1 MLEKNIKKAILE
13 TKEKKE
19 KLLIEEN
26 LVKSR
31 IMMIVESEK
40 NIKNFKSL
48 PKEKQERIA
57 YKLLEEIDYLQE
69 TNLLNEQLMDFLGKI
84 FGNSLGGILQTVAE
98 PMVNSI
104 LSAIGLGDSYFGKFL
119 VSFITSNPAR
129 LAKALKSCEEL
140 TKLVAESLAEAVFMM
155 IQKQQGLEGQGYTFL
170 RNALG
175 GAVKDYGFIQ
185 SIEKQIS
192 GIVCELFGKM
202 NNKASGVFDKLK
214 TDVVGGVGGLVPS
227 MASSSTPK

>member
-1 MLEKNIKKAILE
+1 MLDKNIKKAILE

-31 IMMIVESEK
+31 IMMIFESEK
-40 NIKNFKSL
+40 NIKNFHSL
-48 PKEKQERIA
+48 SKKKQEKIA
-57 YKLLEEIDYLQE
+57 YKLLEEINYLQE

-84 FGNSLGGILQTVAE
+84 FGNSLGGIFQTVAE
-98 PMVNSI
+98 PLINSL
-104 LSAIGLGDSYFGKFL
+104 LSGIGLGGYFKDFL
-119 VSFITSNPAR
+119 VSFITTNPAR
-129 LAKALKSCEEL
+129 LAKAMQSCEEL
-140 TKLVAESLAEAVFMM
+140 TKLIAEALTEAVFMM
-155 IQKQQGLEGQGYTFL
+155 IQRQQGLEGQGYTFL

-175 GAVKDYGFIQ
+175 GAVKDYGFVQ

-202 NNKASGVFDKLK
+202 NDKASGVYDKLK
-214 TDVVGGVGGLVPS
+214 TDVTSGGIGGLIPS
-227 MASSSTPK
+227 LASPSTPK

>member
-202 NNKASGVFDKLK
+202 NDKASGVFDKLK

>member
-1 MLEKNIKKAILE
+1 MLDKNIKKAILE

-31 IMMIVESEK
+31 IMMIFESEK
-40 NIKNFKSL
+40 NIKNFDSL
-48 PKEKQERIA
+48 SKKKQEKIA
-57 YKLLEEIDYLQE
+57 YKLIEEINFLQE
-69 TNLLNEQLMDFLGKI
+69 TSLLNEQLMDFLGKI
-84 FGNSLGGILQTVAE
+84 FGNSLGGILQTVVE
-98 PMVNSI
+98 PMVNSL
-104 LSAIGLGDSYFGKFL
+104 LSGIGLSGYFKDFL
-119 VSFITSNPAR
+119 VSFITTNPAR
-129 LAKALKSCEEL
+129 LAKAMKSCEEL
-140 TKLVAESLAEAVFMM
+140 TKLVAEALSEAVFMM
-155 IQKQQGLEGQGYTFL
+155 IQRQQGLEGQGYTFL

-202 NNKASGVFDKLK
+202 NDKASGVYDKLK
-214 TDVVGGVGGLVPS
+214 TDVTSGGIGGLIPS
-227 MASSSTPK
+227 FASPSTPK

>member
-1 MLEKNIKKAILE
+1 MLDKNIKKAILE

-31 IMMIVESEK
+31 IMMIFESEK
-40 NIKNFKSL
+40 NIKNFHSL
-48 PKEKQERIA
+48 SKKKQEKIA
-57 YKLLEEIDYLQE
+57 YKLLEEINYLQE

-84 FGNSLGGILQTVAE
+84 FGNSLGGIFQTVAE
-98 PMVNSI
+98 PLINSL
-104 LSAIGLGDSYFGKFL
+104 LSGIGLGGYFKDFL
-119 VSFITSNPAR
+119 VSFITTNPAR
-129 LAKALKSCEEL
+129 LAKAMKSCEEL
-140 TKLVAESLAEAVFMM
+140 TKLIAEALSEAVFMM
-155 IQKQQGLEGQGYTFL
+155 IQRQQGLEGQGYTFL

-175 GAVKDYGFIQ
+175 GAVKDYGFVQ

-202 NNKASGVFDKLK
+202 NDKASGVYDKLK
-214 TDVVGGVGGLVPS
+214 TDVTSGGIGGLIPS
-227 MASSSTPK
+227 LASPSTPK

>member
-1 MLEKNIKKAILE
+1 MLDKNIKKAILE
-13 TKEKKE
+13 TKERKE

-31 IMMIVESEK
+31 IMMIFESEK
-40 NIKNFKSL
+40 NIKNFHSL
-48 PKEKQERIA
+48 PKKKQEKIA
-57 YKLLEEIDYLQE
+57 YKLLEEINYLQE

-84 FGNSLGGILQTVAE
+84 FGNSLGGIFQTVAE
-98 PMVNSI
+98 PLINSL
-104 LSAIGLGDSYFGKFL
+104 LSGIGLGGYFKDFL
-119 VSFITSNPAR
+119 VSFITTNPAR
-129 LAKALKSCEEL
+129 LAKAMKSCEEL
-140 TKLVAESLAEAVFMM
+140 TKLVAEALSEAVFMM
-155 IQKQQGLEGQGYTFL
+155 IQRQQGLEGQGYTFL

-202 NNKASGVFDKLK
+202 NDKASGVYDKLK
-214 TDVVGGVGGLVPS
+214 TDVTSGGIGGLIPS
-227 MASSSTPK
+227 FASPSTPK

>member
-1 MLEKNIKKAILE
+1 MLEKNIKKVILE

-19 KLLIEEN
+19 KLLIEEG

-31 IMMIVESEK
+31 IMMIVESEN

-48 PKEKQERIA
+48 PKEKQEKIA
-57 YKLLEEIDYLQE
+57 YKLLEEINYLQE

-104 LSAIGLGDSYFGKFL
+104 LGAIGLGDSYFGKFL

-129 LAKALKSCEEL
+129 LAKALKKSNN
-140 TKLVAESLAEAVFMM
+140 
-155 IQKQQGLEGQGYTFL
+155 IQKGT
-170 RNALG
+170 
-175 GAVKDYGFIQ
+175 
-185 SIEKQIS
+185 
-192 GIVCELFGKM
+192 
-202 NNKASGVFDKLK
+202 
-214 TDVVGGVGGLVPS
+214 
-227 MASSSTPK
+227 

>member
-1 MLEKNIKKAILE
+1 MLDKNIKKAILE

-31 IMMIVESEK
+31 IMMIFESEK
-40 NIKNFKSL
+40 NIKNFSSL
-48 PKEKQERIA
+48 PKKIQEKIA
-57 YKLLEEIDYLQE
+57 YKLLEEINYLQE
-69 TNLLNEQLMDFLGKI
+69 TSLLNEQLMDFLGKI
-84 FGNSLGGILQTVAE
+84 FGNSLGGIFQTVAE
-98 PMVNSI
+98 PLVNSV
-104 LSAIGLGDSYFGKFL
+104 LSAIGLKGYFKDFL
-119 VSFITSNPAR
+119 VSFITTNPAR
-129 LAKALKSCEEL
+129 LAKAMKSCEEL
-140 TKLVAESLAEAVFMM
+140 TKLIAEALSEAVFMM
-155 IQKQQGLEGQGYTFL
+155 IQRQQGLEGQGYTFL

-202 NNKASGVFDKLK
+202 NDKASGVYDKLK
-214 TDVVGGVGGLVPS
+214 TDVTSGGLGGLIPS
-227 MASSSTPK
+227 LGTSATPK

>member
-104 LSAIGLGDSYFGKFL
+104 LGAIGLGDSYFGKFL
-119 VSFITSNPAR
+119 VSFITSNPTR

-175 GAVKDYGFIQ
+175 GAVKDYGFVQ

-202 NNKASGVFDKLK
+202 NDKASGVFDKLK
-214 TDVVGGVGGLVPS
+214 TDVVGGVSGLVPS

>member
-1 MLEKNIKKAILE
+1 MLDKNIKKAILE

-31 IMMIVESEK
+31 IMMIFESEK
-40 NIKNFKSL
+40 NIKNFHSL
-48 PKEKQERIA
+48 SKKKQEKIA
-57 YKLLEEIDYLQE
+57 YKLLEEINYLQE

-84 FGNSLGGILQTVAE
+84 FGNSLGGIFQTVAE
-98 PMVNSI
+98 PLINSL
-104 LSAIGLGDSYFGKFL
+104 LSGIGLGGYFKDFL
-119 VSFITSNPAR
+119 VSFITTNPAR
-129 LAKALKSCEEL
+129 LAKAMKSCEEL
-140 TKLVAESLAEAVFMM
+140 TKLIAEALSESVFMM
-155 IQKQQGLEGQGYTFL
+155 IQRQQGLEGQGYTFL

-175 GAVKDYGFIQ
+175 GAVKDYGFVQ

-202 NNKASGVFDKLK
+202 NDKASGVYDKLK
-214 TDVVGGVGGLVPS
+214 TDVTSGGIGGLIPS
-227 MASSSTPK
+227 LASPSTPK

>member
-1 MLEKNIKKAILE
+1 MLDKNIKKAILE

-31 IMMIVESEK
+31 IMMIVESQK

-48 PKEKQERIA
+48 PQEKREKIA
-57 YKLLEEIDYLQE
+57 YKLLEEINYLQE
-69 TNLLNEQLMDFLGKI
+69 TSLLNEQLMDFLGKI
-84 FGNSLGGILQTVAE
+84 FGNSLGGILQTVVE
-98 PMVNSI
+98 PMVNSL
-104 LSAIGLGDSYFGKFL
+104 LSGIGLKGYFKDFL
-119 VSFITSNPAR
+119 VSFITTNPAR
-129 LAKALKSCEEL
+129 LAKAMKSCEEL
-140 TKLVAESLAEAVFMM
+140 TKLVAEALSEAVFMM
-155 IQKQQGLEGQGYTFL
+155 IQRQQGLEGQGYTFL

-202 NNKASGVFDKLK
+202 NDKASGVYDKLK
-214 TDVVGGVGGLVPS
+214 TDVTSGGIGGLIPS
-227 MASSSTPK
+227 LATSATPK

>member
-1 MLEKNIKKAILE
+1 MLDKNIKKAILE

-31 IMMIVESEK
+31 IMMIFESEK
-40 NIKNFKSL
+40 NIKNFNSL
-48 PKEKQERIA
+48 PKKKQEKIA
-57 YKLLEEIDYLQE
+57 YKLLEEINYLQE
-69 TNLLNEQLMDFLGKI
+69 TSLLNEQLMDFLGKI
-84 FGNSLGGILQTVAE
+84 FGNSLGGIFQTVAE
-98 PMVNSI
+98 PLVNSV
-104 LSAIGLGDSYFGKFL
+104 LSSIGLQGYFKDFL
-119 VSFITSNPAR
+119 VSFITTNPAR
-129 LAKALKSCEEL
+129 LSKAMKSCEEL
-140 TKLVAESLAEAVFMM
+140 TKLIAEALSEAVFMM
-155 IQKQQGLEGQGYTFL
+155 IQRQQGLEGQGYTFL

-202 NNKASGVFDKLK
+202 NDKASGVYDKLK
-214 TDVVGGVGGLVPS
+214 TDVTSGGLGGLIPS
-227 MASSSTPK
+227 LGTSATPK

>member
-40 NIKNFKSL
+40 NIKNFNSL

>member
-19 KLLIEEN
+19 KLLIEEG

-31 IMMIVESEK
+31 IMMIVESEN

-48 PKEKQERIA
+48 PKEKQEKIA

-98 PMVNSI
+98 PMVNS
-104 LSAIGLGDSYFGKFL
+104 LMGAIGLGDSYFGKFL
-119 VSFITSNPAR
+119 VSFITSNPTR

-175 GAVKDYGFIQ
+175 GAVKDYAFVQG
-185 SIEKQIS
+185 IEKQIS

>member
-19 KLLIEEN
+19 KLLIEEG

-31 IMMIVESEK
+31 IMMIVESK
-40 NIKNFKSL
+40 NNIKNFKSL
-48 PKEKQERIA
+48 PKEKQEKIA
-57 YKLLEEIDYLQE
+57 YKLLEEINYLQE

-104 LSAIGLGDSYFGKFL
+104 LGAIGLGDSYFGKFL
-119 VSFITSNPAR
+119 VSLITSNPTR

-185 SIEKQIS
+185 SIEKKIS

-214 TDVVGGVGGLVPS
+214 TDVVGSVSGLIPAT
-227 MASSSTPK
+227 ASSSTPK